1 MRRPEGK
8 TMAPPYKWTPEIE
21 AEIFKR
27 ISNGESLREICND
40 GWLPS
45 RDTVRV
51 RLINDA
57 EFAGQYA
64 RAREAQADHEFDEI
78 KAIADMATSENVAVA
93 RLQIDARKWR
103 AGKLRPKVYGDKV
116 DLTGNVGLTVT
127 LESDADKL

>member
-1 MRRPEGK
+1 MPR
-8 TMAPPYKWTPEIE
+8 PYKWTPEIE

-27 ISNGESLREICND
+27 IGNGESLRDICND
-40 GWLPS
+40 DWLPS
-45 RDTVRV
+45 RETVRM
-51 RLINDA
+51 RLIDDA

-78 KAIADMATSENVAVA
+78 KDIADMATAENVAVA

-103 AGKLRPKVYGDKV
+103 ASKLRPKVYGDKL
-116 DLTGNVGLTVT
+116 DLSGNVGLTVT

>member
-1 MRRPEGK
+1 MPR
-8 TMAPPYKWTPEIE
+8 PYKWTPEIE

-27 ISNGESLREICND
+27 IGNGESLRDICND
-40 GWLPS
+40 DWLPS
-45 RDTVRV
+45 RETVRM
-51 RLINDA
+51 RLIDDA

-78 KAIADMATSENVAVA
+78 KDIADMATAENVAVA

-103 AGKLRPKVYGDKV
+103 ASKLRPKVYGDKV
-116 DLTGNVGLTVT
+116 DLSGNVGLTVT